1 MAKARLPGIDAPA
14 AQQRAY
20 ERAIRR
26 MADAA
31 WSHLRSSTL
40 PAYDAAARERG
51 DDLSSAIRR
60 SLASLAVKLRR
71 AASRVERDAE
81 RVGEETDRRHRA
93 EFSARAKQAIG
104 VEVVTSEG
112 FRGKVLDRW
121 NRENAELIRSIAAD
135 AVPSIRDDLERAFA
149 SGERAEVI
157 AKRWRE
163 RGLPLQFGTIEGRAK
178 VIARDQIGKLNGQLT
193 QARQQA
199 LGITEYVWRT
209 SRDQRVRDAHADRDG
224 RRFRWSTA
232 PADGHPGHP
241 VQCRCVAE
249 GVIDLDQIAASSA
262 ATSPSSSRAR
272 ATEPLAAGVSA

>member
-1 MAKARLPGIDAPA
+1 MENTDNAIITLKFENGSQGVINYFSNGSKAY
-14 AQQRAY
+14 QK
-20 ERAIRR
+20 ERIEIYQ
-26 MADAA
+26 DNK
-31 WSHLRSSTL
+31 TL
-40 PAYDAAARERG
+40 VLDNFKSFNDTYGHTRG
-51 DDLSSAIRR
+51 DELLQRFANVVQSAIRVTDCFAR
-60 SLASLAVKLRR
+60 YGGDEFIALLPIPLATLVALV
-71 AASRVERDAE
+71 AALVS
-81 RVGEETDRRHRA
+81 
-93 EFSARAKQAIG
+93 QAM
-104 VEVVTSEG
+104 
-112 FRGKVLDRW
+112 R
-121 NRENAELIRSIAAD
+121 
-135 AVPSIRDDLERAFA
+135 
-149 SGERAEVI
+149 ERAEVI

-163 RGLPLQFGTIEGRAK
+163 RGLPLKFGTIEGRAK
-178 VIARDQIGKLNGQLT
+178 VIARDQVGKLNGQLT

>member
-1 MAKARLPGIDAPA
+1 MAKARIPGIDPPA

-20 ERAIRR
+20 ERAIQRISTE
-26 MADAA
+26 A
-31 WSHLRSSTL
+31 WAHLSASTL
-40 PAYDAAARERG
+40 PAYAAAHSDRG

-60 SLASLAVKLRR
+60 SLASLAVRLRR
-71 AASRVERDAE
+71 AATRAE
-81 RVGEETDRRHRA
+81 SQAATIGEETDRRHRE
-93 EFSARAKQAIG
+93 EFRARAKQAVG

-121 NRENAELIRSIAAD
+121 NRENADLIRSLAND

-149 SGERAEVI
+149 AGERAEVV
-157 AKRWRE
+157 AKRWRA
-163 RGLPLQFGTIEGRAK
+163 RGLPLKFGTIEGRAK

-209 SRDQRVRDAHADRDG
+209 SRDQRVRDSHADREG
-224 RRFRWSTA
+224 KRFRWEQA

-262 ATSPSSSRAR
+262 ATQPSSPRRRAP
-272 ATEPLAAGVSA
+272 EPLAAGVSA